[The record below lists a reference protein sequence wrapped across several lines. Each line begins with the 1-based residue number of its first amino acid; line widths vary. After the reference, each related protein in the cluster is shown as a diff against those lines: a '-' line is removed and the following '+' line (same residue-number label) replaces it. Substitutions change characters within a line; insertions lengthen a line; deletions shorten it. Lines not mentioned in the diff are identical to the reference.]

1 MSCHLGKSIE
11 PLVRIPVL
19 SVAGAGGASECGMST
34 SAGIQEGRDIRVF
47 VAEGTGIFVGV
58 EAGGT
63 ASGAVGFLTMSGQ
76 VGLVTGA
83 ASGLPFGLPFSG
95 APAGISDLAGVSLLV
110 GA

>member
-1 MSCHLGKSIE
+1 
-11 PLVRIPVL
+11 VPVL
-19 SVAGAGGASECGMST
+19 SVAGAGGASEFGMST

-83 ASGLPFGLPFSG
+83 ASGLPFSG
-95 APAGISDLAGVSLLV
+95 APAGMSDLAGVSLLV